1 MARFLRFGVYATLSF
16 IPIVSSRFTEPSSD
30 VKDFTQRWFVGD
42 TMKIAWD
49 AGWNW
54 GVGTQPE
61 VVDLFITWF
70 DDTIE
75 NTFWKR
81 LDANISLDTPGGF
94 DWKVDLVDSVI
105 ASSTQYHLR
114 FLEHTEPADYS
125 LKASRLPSRGFN
137 IYPNPSSSS
146 STETSSTVSSSTLT
160 TAAST
165 SETSSSSAQ
174 SASPSPSSSSDAN
187 TSSGSSTNVGAI
199 AGGVVGGLAG
209 LALIC
214 GIALLFLR
222 TAKRKQKA
230 AAAKPDEVFEKPTW
244 EDDVKRQQ
252 WAHTGTPGELD
263 GSSTNELQGSTP
275 REWH

>member
-1 MARFLRFGVYATLSF
+1 
-16 IPIVSSRFTEPSSD
+16 
-30 VKDFTQRWFVGD
+30 
-42 TMKIAWD
+42 
-49 AGWNW
+49 
-54 GVGTQPE
+54 
-61 VVDLFITWF
+61 LFITWF

-81 LDANISLDTPGGF
+81 LDGKFNILPMWQHSTYGTLVANPWAANISLDTPGGF

-114 FLEHTEPADYS
+114 FLEHTEPAAYA

-137 IYPNPSSSS
+137 IYPNPSSS
-146 STETSSTVSSSTLT
+146 TATSSTVSSSTLT

-165 SETSSSSAQ
+165 STTSSPSTQ
-174 SASPSPSSSSDAN
+174 STSPSPSSSNDAN
-187 TSSGSSTNVGAI
+187 TSSRSTTNIGAI

-209 LALIC
+209 LGLIC

-222 TAKRKQKA
+222 TAKRKKKA

-244 EDDVKRQQ
+244 EDDVKSRQQ
-252 WAHTGTPGELD
+252 WAHTGTPPELN